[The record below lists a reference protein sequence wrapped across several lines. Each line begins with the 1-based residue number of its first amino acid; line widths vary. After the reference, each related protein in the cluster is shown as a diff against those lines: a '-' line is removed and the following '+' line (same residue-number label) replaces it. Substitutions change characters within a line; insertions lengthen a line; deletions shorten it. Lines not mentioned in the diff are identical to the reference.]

1 MSHEF
6 RAAALSLL
14 IPCDVRCEK
23 ALLDWIG
30 EQLLAMGVE
39 EADQPSWIKSELSQW
54 NSLHGPSRELVAL
67 IKRAIYDPQR
77 NPVTFVFP
85 TLGTSDSENNKKS
98 ACLKLSE
105 KYVSLHSKLR
115 QTMLS
120 HEESRLVLSY
130 SGLIITFAIDHLMS
144 ASETSRVLGA
154 RDRRLALNWYPVKAI
169 TDACGCSR
177 KFDLT
182 QVRES
187 FGETTEAEPSLLA
200 DLPIAEAIRYVGF
213 IGTSIGCQADLTA
226 ALDDLLLGARHDP
239 YLLILHFQLSS
250 LSNCDHAV
258 TFAYEFSPRGQAAD
272 WLIAQYQEASL
283 AVASNPYLNNAKAL
297 LRFDRSWAWGRSDYL
312 VQAHALVTILEEI
325 ESLGPL
331 PKAELARYVRA
342 LLRRV
347 MRISWEAQQGGIAY
361 AIPTLDDANALALF
375 NAIGTANSGTNGILE
390 QRMVDTVTS
399 SRHPDWAV
407 RGKGDSVFAAS
418 TFRKK
423 LGDIEFLQ
431 IHGGQPQLIGYESHG
446 GRITGSYVAGHI
458 ASFEA
463 ILKLR
468 LEELEAA
475 APIDQWS
482 LTSVFVSHSWAE
494 GLPAQQIIQI
504 DGVAVT
510 LNLRYETFAELAG
523 DDAAIAHFERDF
535 ADPLNQYHVP
545 PSVRARAMDMLAE
558 VI

>member
-30 EQLLAMGVE
+30 EQLLGMGVE
-39 EADQPSWIKSELSQW
+39 ESDQPSWIRSQLSQW
-54 NSLHGPSRELVAL
+54 DSLHGPSRELVAL

-77 NPVTFVFP
+77 NPVTFVFS
-85 TLGTSDSENNKKS
+85 TLGNGDSEDSKKE
-98 ACLKLSE
+98 ACLKLSK
-105 KYVSLHSKLR
+105 KYVSLHAKLR

-120 HEESRLVLSY
+120 HEEARLVLSY

-144 ASETSRVLGA
+144 ASETSRILGA
-154 RDRRLALNWYPVKAI
+154 RDGRLALNWYPVKAI
-169 TDACGCSR
+169 TNACGCSQ

-182 QVRES
+182 EIQKS

-226 ALDDLLLGARHDP
+226 ALNDLLLGARHAP

-250 LSNCDHAV
+250 LSTCDHAV

-272 WLIAQYQEASL
+272 WLIKQYQEASL

-312 VQAHALVTILEEI
+312 AQAHALVTILEEI
-325 ESLGPL
+325 EALGPL

-347 MRISWEAQQGGIAY
+347 MRISWEAQQGGIAHT
-361 AIPTLDDANALALF
+361 IPTLDNANALALF
-375 NAIGTANSGTNGILE
+375 NAIGIKNSGTNGILE

-431 IHGGQPQLIGYESHG
+431 IHGEHPQIIGYESHG
-446 GRITGSYVAGHI
+446 GKITGSYVAGHV

-482 LTSVFVSHSWAE
+482 LTSVFVSHSRAE
-494 GLPAQQIIQI
+494 GLPVQQTIQI
-504 DGVAVT
+504 DGVAIS
-510 LNLRYETFAELAG
+510 LNLSYETFADLAAE
-523 DDAAIAHFERDF
+523 DVAIVHLKRDF
-535 ADPLNQYHVP
+535 TDPLNQYHVP
-545 PSVRARAMDMLAE
+545 PSVRSSALGLLAE
-558 VI
+558 AI

>member
-1 MSHEF
+1 
-6 RAAALSLL
+6 
-14 IPCDVRCEK
+14 
-23 ALLDWIG
+23 
-30 EQLLAMGVE
+30 MGVE
-39 EADQPSWIKSELSQW
+39 ESDQPSWIRSELSRW
-54 NSLHGPSRELVAL
+54 NSMHGPSKELTGL
-67 IKRAIYDPQR
+67 IKRSIYDPQR
-77 NPVTFVFP
+77 TPVTFVFP
-85 TLGTSDSENNKKS
+85 TLGDGDGEANKIA
-98 ACLKLSE
+98 ACLRLSE
-105 KYVSLHSKLR
+105 KYVSLHGKLR

-120 HEESRLVLSY
+120 HEEARLVLSY

-177 KFDLT
+177 KFDLA
-182 QVRES
+182 QVQES

-200 DLPIAEAIRYVGF
+200 DLPVAEAIRYVGF
-213 IGTSIGCQADLTA
+213 IGASIGCQTDLTA
-226 ALDDLLLGARHDP
+226 ALSDLLLGTRHDP

-272 WLIAQYQEASL
+272 WLIIQYQEASL

-325 ESLGPL
+325 EALGPL

-347 MRISWEAQQGGIAY
+347 MRISWEAQRGGIAH
-361 AIPTLDDANALALF
+361 AIPTLDDHSALRLF
-375 NAIGTANSGTNGILE
+375 NAISVANSGTNGILE
-390 QRMVDTVTS
+390 QRLVDTVTS

-431 IHGGQPQLIGYESHG
+431 IHGEQPQVIGYESHG
-446 GRITGSYVAGHI
+446 GKLTGSYVLGHV

-475 APIDQWS
+475 APIDQWL
-482 LTSVFVSHSWAE
+482 LTSVFVSHSWAD
-494 GLPAQQIIQI
+494 GLPAQYTLQI
-504 DGVAVT
+504 DSVAVT
-510 LNLRYETFAELAG
+510 LNLRYETFAELAA
-523 DDAAIAHFERDF
+523 DNAATACFERDF
-535 ADPLNQYHVP
+535 AAPLNQYHVP
-545 PSVRARAMDMLAE
+545 PSVRAKAIDMLAAAE
-558 VI
+558 